1 MFERKKPS
9 GKLLSLPIDQIHPSP
24 FQARKS
30 FDEQELTALAQSI
43 RENGLLQPVT
53 VRRAAE
59 GYELVAGERRLRACQ
74 LAKMTTI
81 SAILCSYADDRTAAL
96 GLLENIQRADLNP
109 FEQAQGLRDVM
120 VLWDCTQAEAAK
132 RLGMAQPTFANKLR
146 LLQLT
151 ADQRQFVLDNNLTE
165 RHARAVLR
173 LPENRR
179 SEALITIA
187 KRRLN
192 ARQTDSYIEQLLNSP
207 PKAGHRISMVRD
219 VRIFVNTID
228 HAIRLMTDN
237 GVPATAHREE
247 KDGYIEYTVRIPT
260 TAVNL
265 SSCVAALGKKVLIV
279 DLDPQGNTTTGYG
292 IPKRS
297 VEAGT
302 YEVLIGRATAAQAI
316 RHTEYRTDVI
326 GSNTRLAGAS
336 LEMID
341 LPGREGRLRKALAE
355 VQKDYDFIFIDCP
368 PSLDLL
374 TLNGLS
380 ACDSVLIPV
389 QCEYYALEGL
399 SELISTLK
407 TIRKK
412 YNPYLD
418 IEGVVFTMF
427 SLRYNLTVQ
436 VVEQVQKYFGS
447 KVYKTTI
454 PRSIRISEA
463 PSYGQP
469 INFYEPKGKGSEAY
483 MDLAIEFVKH
493 NRPQE
498 PKKSRAK
505 AAPAAEPA
513 KNALED

>member
-1 MFERKKPS
+1 MAKIVAVANQKGGV
-9 GKLLSLPIDQIHPSP
+9 GK
-24 FQARKS
+24 
-30 FDEQELTALAQSI
+30 T
-43 RENGLLQPVT
+43 
-53 VRRAAE
+53 
-59 GYELVAGERRLRACQ
+59 
-74 LAKMTTI
+74 
-81 SAILCSYADDRTAAL
+81 
-96 GLLENIQRADLNP
+96 
-109 FEQAQGLRDVM
+109 
-120 VLWDCTQAEAAK
+120 
-132 RLGMAQPTFANKLR
+132 
-146 LLQLT
+146 
-151 ADQRQFVLDNNLTE
+151 
-165 RHARAVLR
+165 
-173 LPENRR
+173 
-179 SEALITIA
+179 
-187 KRRLN
+187 
-192 ARQTDSYIEQLLNSP
+192 
-207 PKAGHRISMVRD
+207 
-219 VRIFVNTID
+219 
-228 HAIRLMTDN
+228 
-237 GVPATAHREE
+237 
-247 KDGYIEYTVRIPT
+247 T

-265 SSCVAALGKKVLIV
+265 SSCVAALGKRVLIV

-297 VEAGT
+297 VEKGT
-302 YEVLIGRATAAQAI
+302 YEILIGEARASEAI
-316 RHTEYRTDVI
+316 RKTEYRTDVI

-341 LPGREGRLRKALAE
+341 LPSREGRLRKALAE

-374 TLNGLS
+374 TLNGLT

-427 SLRYNLTVQ
+427 SLRYNLTIQ
-436 VVEQVQKYFGS
+436 VVEQVQKYFGN
-447 KVYKTTI
+447 KVYQTTI

-483 MDLAIEFVKH
+483 MDLAIEFVKR
-493 NRPQE
+493 NRPHE
-498 PKKSRAK
+498 PKKTRGRS
-505 AAPAAEPA
+505 APAAEPA

>member
-1 MFERKKPS
+1 MF
-9 GKLLSLPIDQIHPSP
+9 H
-24 FQARKS
+24 
-30 FDEQELTALAQSI
+30 
-43 RENGLLQPVT
+43 V
-53 VRRAAE
+53 
-59 GYELVAGERRLRACQ
+59 
-74 LAKMTTI
+74 
-81 SAILCSYADDRTAAL
+81 
-96 GLLENIQRADLNP
+96 
-109 FEQAQGLRDVM
+109 
-120 VLWDCTQAEAAK
+120 
-132 RLGMAQPTFANKLR
+132 
-146 LLQLT
+146 
-151 ADQRQFVLDNNLTE
+151 
-165 RHARAVLR
+165 
-173 LPENRR
+173 
-179 SEALITIA
+179 
-187 KRRLN
+187 
-192 ARQTDSYIEQLLNSP
+192 EQLFSR
-207 PKAGHRISMVRD
+207 KEEMCVAKIV
-219 VRIFVNTID
+219 
-228 HAIRLMTDN
+228 AIAN
-237 GVPATAHREE
+237 QKGGVGKT
-247 KDGYIEYTVRIPT
+247 T

-265 SSCVAALGKKVLIV
+265 SSCVAALGKRVLIV

-297 VEAGT
+297 VEKGT
-302 YEVLIGRATAAQAI
+302 YEILIGRCRASEAI
-316 RHTEYRTDVI
+316 RKTEYRTDVI

-341 LPGREGRLRKALAE
+341 IPGRESRLRKALAE

-427 SLRYNLTVQ
+427 SLRYNLTIQ

-447 KVYKTTI
+447 KVYETTI

-483 MDLAIEFVKH
+483 MDLAIEFVKR
-493 NRPQE
+493 NRPHE
-498 PKKSRAK
+498 PKKTRGRQAS
-505 AAPAAEPA
+505 AAEPA

>member
-1 MFERKKPS
+1 MDVKPAGMTANVPHGTIKFSRKEELCVAKIVAIANQKGGV
-9 GKLLSLPIDQIHPSP
+9 GK
-24 FQARKS
+24 
-30 FDEQELTALAQSI
+30 T
-43 RENGLLQPVT
+43 
-53 VRRAAE
+53 
-59 GYELVAGERRLRACQ
+59 
-74 LAKMTTI
+74 
-81 SAILCSYADDRTAAL
+81 
-96 GLLENIQRADLNP
+96 
-109 FEQAQGLRDVM
+109 
-120 VLWDCTQAEAAK
+120 
-132 RLGMAQPTFANKLR
+132 
-146 LLQLT
+146 
-151 ADQRQFVLDNNLTE
+151 
-165 RHARAVLR
+165 
-173 LPENRR
+173 
-179 SEALITIA
+179 
-187 KRRLN
+187 
-192 ARQTDSYIEQLLNSP
+192 
-207 PKAGHRISMVRD
+207 
-219 VRIFVNTID
+219 
-228 HAIRLMTDN
+228 
-237 GVPATAHREE
+237 
-247 KDGYIEYTVRIPT
+247 T

-265 SSCVAALGKKVLIV
+265 SSCVAALGKRVLIV

-297 VEAGT
+297 VEKGT
-302 YEVLIGRATAAQAI
+302 YEILIGEARASEAI
-316 RHTEYRTDVI
+316 RKTEYRTDVI

-341 LPGREGRLRKALAE
+341 LPARESRLRKALAE

-483 MDLAIEFVKH
+483 MDLAIEFVKN
-493 NRPQE
+493 NRPHE
-498 PKKSRAK
+498 PKKARRKS
-505 AAPAAEPA
+505 APVAEQT

>member
-1 MFERKKPS
+1 MAKIVAIANQKGGV
-9 GKLLSLPIDQIHPSP
+9 GK
-24 FQARKS
+24 
-30 FDEQELTALAQSI
+30 T
-43 RENGLLQPVT
+43 
-53 VRRAAE
+53 
-59 GYELVAGERRLRACQ
+59 
-74 LAKMTTI
+74 
-81 SAILCSYADDRTAAL
+81 
-96 GLLENIQRADLNP
+96 
-109 FEQAQGLRDVM
+109 
-120 VLWDCTQAEAAK
+120 
-132 RLGMAQPTFANKLR
+132 
-146 LLQLT
+146 
-151 ADQRQFVLDNNLTE
+151 
-165 RHARAVLR
+165 
-173 LPENRR
+173 
-179 SEALITIA
+179 
-187 KRRLN
+187 
-192 ARQTDSYIEQLLNSP
+192 
-207 PKAGHRISMVRD
+207 
-219 VRIFVNTID
+219 
-228 HAIRLMTDN
+228 
-237 GVPATAHREE
+237 
-247 KDGYIEYTVRIPT
+247 T

-265 SSCVAALGKKVLIV
+265 SSCVAALGKRVLIV

-297 VEAGT
+297 VEKGT
-302 YEVLIGRATAAQAI
+302 YEILIGEARASEAI
-316 RHTEYRTDVI
+316 RKTEYRTDVI

-341 LPGREGRLRKALAE
+341 LPARESRLRKALAE

-436 VVEQVQKYFGS
+436 VVAQVQKYFGS

-483 MDLAIEFVKH
+483 MDLAIEFVKN
-493 NRPQE
+493 NRPHE
-498 PKKSRAK
+498 PKKARRKS
-505 AAPAAEPA
+505 APVAEQT
-513 KNALED
+513 KNAQED

>member
-1 MFERKKPS
+1 MF
-9 GKLLSLPIDQIHPSP
+9 H
-24 FQARKS
+24 
-30 FDEQELTALAQSI
+30 
-43 RENGLLQPVT
+43 V
-53 VRRAAE
+53 
-59 GYELVAGERRLRACQ
+59 
-74 LAKMTTI
+74 
-81 SAILCSYADDRTAAL
+81 
-96 GLLENIQRADLNP
+96 
-109 FEQAQGLRDVM
+109 
-120 VLWDCTQAEAAK
+120 
-132 RLGMAQPTFANKLR
+132 
-146 LLQLT
+146 
-151 ADQRQFVLDNNLTE
+151 
-165 RHARAVLR
+165 
-173 LPENRR
+173 
-179 SEALITIA
+179 
-187 KRRLN
+187 
-192 ARQTDSYIEQLLNSP
+192 EQLFSR
-207 PKAGHRISMVRD
+207 KEEMCVAKIV
-219 VRIFVNTID
+219 
-228 HAIRLMTDN
+228 AIAN
-237 GVPATAHREE
+237 QKGGVGKT
-247 KDGYIEYTVRIPT
+247 T

-265 SSCVAALGKKVLIV
+265 SSCVAALGKRVLIV

-297 VEAGT
+297 VEKGT
-302 YEVLIGRATAAQAI
+302 YEILIGRCRASEAI
-316 RHTEYRTDVI
+316 RKTEYRTDVI

-341 LPGREGRLRKALAE
+341 IPGRESRLRKALAE

-399 SELISTLK
+399 SELLSTLK

-427 SLRYNLTVQ
+427 SLRYNLTIQ

-447 KVYKTTI
+447 KVYETTI

-483 MDLAIEFVKH
+483 MDLAIEFVKR
-493 NRPQE
+493 NRPHE
-498 PKKSRAK
+498 PKKTRGRQTS
-505 AAPAAEPA
+505 AAEPA

>member
-1 MFERKKPS
+1 MCVAKIVAIANQKGGV
-9 GKLLSLPIDQIHPSP
+9 GK
-24 FQARKS
+24 
-30 FDEQELTALAQSI
+30 T
-43 RENGLLQPVT
+43 
-53 VRRAAE
+53 
-59 GYELVAGERRLRACQ
+59 
-74 LAKMTTI
+74 
-81 SAILCSYADDRTAAL
+81 
-96 GLLENIQRADLNP
+96 
-109 FEQAQGLRDVM
+109 
-120 VLWDCTQAEAAK
+120 
-132 RLGMAQPTFANKLR
+132 
-146 LLQLT
+146 
-151 ADQRQFVLDNNLTE
+151 
-165 RHARAVLR
+165 
-173 LPENRR
+173 
-179 SEALITIA
+179 
-187 KRRLN
+187 
-192 ARQTDSYIEQLLNSP
+192 
-207 PKAGHRISMVRD
+207 
-219 VRIFVNTID
+219 
-228 HAIRLMTDN
+228 
-237 GVPATAHREE
+237 
-247 KDGYIEYTVRIPT
+247 T

-265 SSCVAALGKKVLIV
+265 SSCVAALGKRVLIV

-297 VEAGT
+297 VEKGT
-302 YEVLIGRATAAQAI
+302 YEILIGRCRASEAI
-316 RHTEYRTDVI
+316 RKTEYRTDVI

-341 LPGREGRLRKALAE
+341 IPGRESRLRKALAE

-427 SLRYNLTVQ
+427 SLRYNLTIQ

-483 MDLAIEFVKH
+483 MDLAIEFVKR
-493 NRPQE
+493 NRPHE
-498 PKKSRAK
+498 PKKTRGRQTS
-505 AAPAAEPA
+505 AAEPV

>member
-1 MFERKKPS
+1 MCVAKIVAIANQKGGV
-9 GKLLSLPIDQIHPSP
+9 GK
-24 FQARKS
+24 
-30 FDEQELTALAQSI
+30 T
-43 RENGLLQPVT
+43 
-53 VRRAAE
+53 
-59 GYELVAGERRLRACQ
+59 
-74 LAKMTTI
+74 
-81 SAILCSYADDRTAAL
+81 
-96 GLLENIQRADLNP
+96 
-109 FEQAQGLRDVM
+109 
-120 VLWDCTQAEAAK
+120 
-132 RLGMAQPTFANKLR
+132 
-146 LLQLT
+146 
-151 ADQRQFVLDNNLTE
+151 
-165 RHARAVLR
+165 
-173 LPENRR
+173 
-179 SEALITIA
+179 
-187 KRRLN
+187 
-192 ARQTDSYIEQLLNSP
+192 
-207 PKAGHRISMVRD
+207 
-219 VRIFVNTID
+219 
-228 HAIRLMTDN
+228 
-237 GVPATAHREE
+237 
-247 KDGYIEYTVRIPT
+247 T

-265 SSCVAALGKKVLIV
+265 SSCVAALGKRVLIV

-297 VEAGT
+297 VEKGT
-302 YEVLIGRATAAQAI
+302 YEILIGRCRASEAI
-316 RHTEYRTDVI
+316 RKTEYRTDVI

-341 LPGREGRLRKALAE
+341 IPGRESRLRKALAE

-427 SLRYNLTVQ
+427 SLRYNLTIQ

-483 MDLAIEFVKH
+483 MDLAIEFVKR
-493 NRPQE
+493 NRPHE
-498 PKKSRAK
+498 PKKTRGRQTS
-505 AAPAAEPA
+505 AAEPA

>member
-1 MFERKKPS
+1 MDGKPAGMTANVPHGTIKFSRKEELFVAKIVAIANQKGGV
-9 GKLLSLPIDQIHPSP
+9 GK
-24 FQARKS
+24 
-30 FDEQELTALAQSI
+30 T
-43 RENGLLQPVT
+43 
-53 VRRAAE
+53 
-59 GYELVAGERRLRACQ
+59 
-74 LAKMTTI
+74 
-81 SAILCSYADDRTAAL
+81 
-96 GLLENIQRADLNP
+96 
-109 FEQAQGLRDVM
+109 
-120 VLWDCTQAEAAK
+120 
-132 RLGMAQPTFANKLR
+132 
-146 LLQLT
+146 
-151 ADQRQFVLDNNLTE
+151 
-165 RHARAVLR
+165 
-173 LPENRR
+173 
-179 SEALITIA
+179 
-187 KRRLN
+187 
-192 ARQTDSYIEQLLNSP
+192 
-207 PKAGHRISMVRD
+207 
-219 VRIFVNTID
+219 
-228 HAIRLMTDN
+228 
-237 GVPATAHREE
+237 
-247 KDGYIEYTVRIPT
+247 T

-265 SSCVAALGKKVLIV
+265 SSCVAALGKRVLIV

-297 VEAGT
+297 VEKGT
-302 YEVLIGRATAAQAI
+302 YEILIGEARASEAI
-316 RHTEYRTDVI
+316 RKTEYRTDVI

-341 LPGREGRLRKALAE
+341 LPARESRLRKALAE

-483 MDLAIEFVKH
+483 MDLAIEFVKN
-493 NRPQE
+493 NRPHE
-498 PKKSRAK
+498 PKKARRKS
-505 AAPAAEPA
+505 APVAEQT

>member
-1 MFERKKPS
+1 MTANVPHGTIKFSRKEELCVAKIVAIANQKGGV
-9 GKLLSLPIDQIHPSP
+9 GK
-24 FQARKS
+24 
-30 FDEQELTALAQSI
+30 T
-43 RENGLLQPVT
+43 
-53 VRRAAE
+53 
-59 GYELVAGERRLRACQ
+59 
-74 LAKMTTI
+74 
-81 SAILCSYADDRTAAL
+81 
-96 GLLENIQRADLNP
+96 
-109 FEQAQGLRDVM
+109 
-120 VLWDCTQAEAAK
+120 
-132 RLGMAQPTFANKLR
+132 
-146 LLQLT
+146 
-151 ADQRQFVLDNNLTE
+151 
-165 RHARAVLR
+165 
-173 LPENRR
+173 
-179 SEALITIA
+179 
-187 KRRLN
+187 
-192 ARQTDSYIEQLLNSP
+192 
-207 PKAGHRISMVRD
+207 
-219 VRIFVNTID
+219 
-228 HAIRLMTDN
+228 
-237 GVPATAHREE
+237 
-247 KDGYIEYTVRIPT
+247 T

-265 SSCVAALGKKVLIV
+265 SSCVAALGKRVLIV

-297 VEAGT
+297 VEKGT
-302 YEVLIGRATAAQAI
+302 YEILIGEARASEAI
-316 RHTEYRTDVI
+316 RKTEYRTDVI

-341 LPGREGRLRKALAE
+341 LPARESRLRKALAE

-483 MDLAIEFVKH
+483 MDLAIEFVKN
-493 NRPQE
+493 NRPHE
-498 PKKSRAK
+498 PKKARRKS
-505 AAPAAEPA
+505 APVAEQT

>member
-1 MFERKKPS
+1 MS
-9 GKLLSLPIDQIHPSP
+9 
-24 FQARKS
+24 
-30 FDEQELTALAQSI
+30 T
-43 RENGLLQPVT
+43 
-53 VRRAAE
+53 
-59 GYELVAGERRLRACQ
+59 
-74 LAKMTTI
+74 
-81 SAILCSYADDRTAAL
+81 
-96 GLLENIQRADLNP
+96 
-109 FEQAQGLRDVM
+109 
-120 VLWDCTQAEAAK
+120 
-132 RLGMAQPTFANKLR
+132 
-146 LLQLT
+146 
-151 ADQRQFVLDNNLTE
+151 
-165 RHARAVLR
+165 R
-173 LPENRR
+173 LP
-179 SEALITIA
+179 
-187 KRRLN
+187 
-192 ARQTDSYIEQLLNSP
+192 
-207 PKAGHRISMVRD
+207 
-219 VRIFVNTID
+219 
-228 HAIRLMTDN
+228 
-237 GVPATAHREE
+237 
-247 KDGYIEYTVRIPT
+247 

-265 SSCVAALGKKVLIV
+265 SSCVAALGKRVLIV

-297 VEAGT
+297 VEKGT
-302 YEVLIGRATAAQAI
+302 YEILIGEARASEAI
-316 RHTEYRTDVI
+316 RKTEYRTDVI

-341 LPGREGRLRKALAE
+341 LPARESRLRKALAE

-483 MDLAIEFVKH
+483 MDLAIEFVKN
-493 NRPQE
+493 NRPHE
-498 PKKSRAK
+498 PKKARRKS
-505 AAPAAEPA
+505 APVAEQT